1 MDRDVRKAML
11 RRYRVTSGRGFSLGD
26 RDTKDQGPHDL
37 DAEAGKAL
45 LAEGVERLSALQQ
58 ALYADGRWALL
69 AAFQAMDAGGKD
81 GTIRHVMS
89 GVNPQGVSVTSFKQ
103 PGAVELG
110 HDFLWRIHAAVPA
123 RGRIGI
129 FNRSHYEEVLVTRV
143 HPEVLAH
150 QDLPEARRGGGFWK
164 QRMKDIRHFER
175 YLDRQGVVVL
185 KFFLHISKEEQRQRF
200 LARLE
205 EPDKTW
211 KFSSAD
217 LAERAHWDRYQEAYE
232 GAIAG
237 TATPE
242 APWFVVPGDRKW
254 FARLVVVEAMI
265 QALERMQLAPPEVTA
280 EDGAKLAEARRALEA
295 ES

>member
-1 MDRDVRKAML
+1 MDRDARKALL
-11 RRYRVTSGRGFSLGD
+11 RRYRVTTGRGFTLAD
-26 RDTKDQGPHDL
+26 RDANDEPPHGM

-89 GVNPQGVSVTSFKQ
+89 GVNPQGVSVSSFKQ

-110 HDFLWRIHAAVPA
+110 HDFLWRIHAAVPS

-129 FNRSHYEEVLVTRV
+129 FNRSHYEELLVTRV
-143 HPEVLAH
+143 HPEVLER
-150 QDLPEARRGGGFWK
+150 QDLPDARRGGGFWK

-175 YLDRQGVVVL
+175 YLDRQGIVVL
-185 KFFLHISKEEQRQRF
+185 KFFLHISREEQRQRF

-205 EPDKTW
+205 EPDKNW

-217 LAERAHWDRYQEAYE
+217 LAERAHWDGYQDAYE
-232 GAIAG
+232 DAIIG

-242 APWFVVPGDRKW
+242 APWFVVPGNRKW

-265 QALERMQLAPPEVTA
+265 HALERMELAPPQVSA
-280 EDGAKLAEARRALEA
+280 EDKAKLGEARRMLEA
-295 ES
+295 EG

>member
-1 MDRDVRKAML
+1 MDRDRRKALL
-11 RRYRVTSGRGFSLGD
+11 RRYRVTSGRGFSLSGRDADD
-26 RDTKDQGPHDL
+26 RAPDGL

-58 ALYADGRWALL
+58 ALYAAGRWALL

-103 PGAVELG
+103 PGAAELG

-143 HPEVLAH
+143 HPEVLER

-205 EPDKTW
+205 ESDKNW

-217 LAERAHWDRYQEAYE
+217 LPERAHWDRYQEAYE
-232 GAIAG
+232 EAIAG

-280 EDGAKLAEARRALEA
+280 EDGAKLADARRALEA
-295 ES
+295 EG

>member
-1 MDRDVRKAML
+1 MDRDARKALL
-11 RRYRVTSGRGFSLGD
+11 RRYRVTTAKGFSLAG
-26 RDTKDQGPHDL
+26 RDTSDEAPDGL
-37 DAEAGKAL
+37 DAETGKAL
-45 LAEGVERLSALQQ
+45 LADGVERLSELQQ

-89 GVNPQGVSVTSFKQ
+89 GVNPQGVTVTSFKQ
-103 PGAVELG
+103 PGPVELG
-110 HDFLWRIHAAVPA
+110 HDFLWRIHEAVPA
-123 RGRIGI
+123 RGRIGV

-143 HPEVLAH
+143 HPEVLDR

-185 KFFLHISKEEQRQRF
+185 KFFLHISKEEQRRRF

-205 EPDKTW
+205 EPDKNW
-211 KFSSAD
+211 KFSTAD

-232 GAIAG
+232 EAIAG

-242 APWFVVPGDRKW
+242 APWFVVPGDWKW

-265 QALERMQLAPPEVTA
+265 QALERMQLAPPQVTA
-280 EDGAKLAEARRALEA
+280 EDDEKLAAARRALEA
-295 ES
+295 EG

>member
-1 MDRDVRKAML
+1 MDRDARKALL
-11 RRYRVTSGRGFSLGD
+11 RRYRVTAAKGFSLAG
-26 RDTKDQGPHDL
+26 RDASDEAPGGL
-37 DAEAGKAL
+37 DAEAGKVL
-45 LAEGVERLSALQQ
+45 LADGVERLSELQQ

-89 GVNPQGVSVTSFKQ
+89 GVNPQGVTVASFKQ
-103 PGAVELG
+103 PGPVELG
-110 HDFLWRIHAAVPA
+110 HDFLWRIHGAVPS
-123 RGRIGI
+123 RGRIGV
-129 FNRSHYEEVLVTRV
+129 FNRSHYEELLVTRV
-143 HPEVLAH
+143 HPEVLAR
-150 QDLPEARRGGGFWK
+150 QDLPEARRGNGFWK

-185 KFFLHISKEEQRQRF
+185 KFFLHISKEEQRRRF

-205 EPDKTW
+205 EPDKNW

-232 GAIAG
+232 EAIAG

-265 QALERMQLAPPEVTA
+265 QALERMQLAPPQVTA
-280 EDGAKLAEARRALEA
+280 EDEEKLAEARRALEA